1 MGQRRGSRYV
11 RSWKDQI
18 AIFVAA
24 CMLTHRVGNC
34 MHGPSRP
41 RGVDTAICINV
52 ILYFFC
58 LTFCCRPPS
67 HERGSG
73 SLLQTPR
80 PSAAPCQNRDPR
92 SSPTGEA
99 TCKRGLRPPPTPRG
113 NIVGGSWSR
122 DRDVWSF
129 RQTSFRAFENDDFLV
144 EPLGTSCVLCLPA
157 RCADGFGS
165 HDIVT

>member
-99 TCKRGLRPPPTPRG
+99 TCKRGLRPPPQPHVVISSG
-113 NIVGGSWSR
+113 GVG
-122 DRDVWSF
+122 
-129 RQTSFRAFENDDFLV
+129 
-144 EPLGTSCVLCLPA
+144 LG
-157 RCADGFGS
+157 
-165 HDIVT
+165 IVTSGAFDKRHSEFSRMTISWWNLSVHHACCAFRLDAPMGLEATTS